1 MRSLDVKRT
10 LGDLADDRNV
20 MSASLSLY
28 TTHNCTNCTDCL
40 RSGHARM
47 GVDVK
52 SQSAKREQMRTQKL
66 AFQGKCLRRD
76 KYEHIGAR
84 RNGLLPRYVAPTDTH
99 ERARVNSQHQAS
111 RQRRRRTQTS
121 TGAERTCLALA
132 AAQTKT
138 GGQARPS
145 KYRPLP
151 PPWSVSRLKTHAQ
164 SHKYYYVTPG
174 SARLPHVPW
183 GLAVCVCPP
192 RLPRK
197 IL

>member
-99 ERARVNSQHQAS
+99 ERARVNSQSQAS
-111 RQRRRRTQTS
+111 RPRRRRTQTS
-121 TGAERTCLALA
+121 A
-132 AAQTKT
+132 APRGLVWLSVVYKQRHVGELRIIK
-138 GGQARPS
+138 
-145 KYRPLP
+145 
-151 PPWSVSRLKTHAQ
+151 SVSRLNLTQ
-164 SHKYYYVTPG
+164 VLTLSLT
-174 SARLPHVPW
+174 STTT
-183 GLAVCVCPP
+183 
-192 RLPRK
+192 
-197 IL
+197 